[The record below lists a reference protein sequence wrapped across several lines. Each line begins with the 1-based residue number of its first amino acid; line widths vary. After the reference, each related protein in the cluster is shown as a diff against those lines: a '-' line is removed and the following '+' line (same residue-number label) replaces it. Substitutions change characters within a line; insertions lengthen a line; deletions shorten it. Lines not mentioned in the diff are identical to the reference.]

1 MGVGERE
8 FGPSRWSA
16 ARHYSTFPPQCQQ
29 VKLHKKICPIWADF
43 FVQNYYLTFRRKCA
57 KIGGPMSLDMA
68 RTPVLR
74 TYMQFFHSCLT
85 SKFFRPESR
94 NMAPAAICLNFT
106 FIKKY
111 VIILKKD
118 FFKTATK
125 LATKILALF
134 ILSSIFPRKS
144 YLSKI

>member
-1 MGVGERE
+1 MNKN
-8 FGPSRWSA
+8 
-16 ARHYSTFPPQCQQ
+16 QQ
-29 VKLHKKICPIWADF
+29 NSQSFADF

-68 RTPVLR
+68 RTPVFR

-85 SKFFRPESR
+85 FKFFCPESR

-118 FFKTATK
+118 FFK
-125 LATKILALF
+125 
-134 ILSSIFPRKS
+134 PQQN
-144 YLSKI
+144 

>member
-1 MGVGERE
+1 MNKN
-8 FGPSRWSA
+8 
-16 ARHYSTFPPQCQQ
+16 QQ
-29 VKLHKKICPIWADF
+29 NSQSFADF
-43 FVQNYYLTFRRKCA
+43 FVQNYYLTFRRKCV

-74 TYMQFFHSCLT
+74 TYMQFFYSCLT
-85 SKFFRPESR
+85 SKLFRPESR